1 MLIIILIIVLLIIFH
16 LLISCGLFLSVIFG
30 WFFLLAILELLVVEH
45 FLDLLA
51 VAQSLHGV
59 VVRDTFKTRL
69 LFEHL
74 TFFCIIHTVA
84 RLQELRLVQSRI
96 IFFIICHIRRITVK
110 IRAFAQSIRI
120 VTLFR
125 RSTDSHFFALR
136 GCVCI
141 SLGMYV
147 CQTPCIVIWSI
158 NLVSRCDILDRTV
171 KKT

>member
-1 MLIIILIIVLLIIFH
+1 MLIIILIIVLLIIIH
-16 LLISCGLFLSVIFG
+16 LISCSLFLSVIFG
-30 WFFLLAILELLVVEH
+30 WFIFLLSILELLVVEH

-84 RLQELRLVQSRI
+84 RLQELRLVQSCI
-96 IFFIICHIRRITVK
+96 IFFIICHICRITVK

-136 GCVCI
+136 SCVCI

-158 NLVSRCDILDRTV
+158 YLVSRCDILDRTV